1 VDKLWAKA
9 LDSEDS
15 LDKSLNSDK
24 DKKMDF
30 SEEKKVEEAAEQ
42 EEFFFTEVQEQNELE
57 LFKQSKSQN
66 VE

>member
-1 VDKLWAKA
+1 
-9 LDSEDS
+9 
-15 LDKSLNSDK
+15 
-24 DKKMDF
+24 MDF